1 MQALDVVVSILYK
14 YCLVLTYGTTSFYLP
29 ELFFVGW
36 FVCVF
41 LFLLSHTLPW
51 LSACAQTIPSVKIV
65 IPTCLSTGSSSH
77 VHPRLGIVHQLWKEP
92 TGWVSQCLYS
102 SFSVSDGFCDCRYF
116 ELVLSSL
123 IYTALTRFCPIHVYF
138 SVTCQKVL
146 HKWSL
151 NKYLWKEVAVARN
164 GGKLRWKPLQD
175 ISVVV
180 WEKIVKDLISL
191 LTTLGFIL

>member
-1 MQALDVVVSILYK
+1 MQPLDVVVSIFYK
-14 YCLVLTYGTTSFYLP
+14 YCLVLTYATTSFYLP

-51 LSACAQTIPSVKIV
+51 LFACAQTIPSVKIIV
-65 IPTCLSTGSSSH
+65 PTCLSTGSSSH

-102 SFSVSDGFCDCRYF
+102 SFSVSDGFCDCKYF

-123 IYTALTRFCPIHVYF
+123 IYTALRFCPIHIYF